1 MEETKELQTLYKIFR
16 YLIYTLLLL
25 EFFEYAIDP
34 AILDHW
40 GGIVCDVHDRIKRWF
55 IYNDGNL
62 VWSKVAIFVVI
73 CITCIGTR
81 NKKHLEFDARRQVF
95 YPFIGGAF
103 LTIFSVWL
111 FSKPIDIRFY
121 MVHLNIWLYMIASI
135 IGTILMHIALD
146 NISKFLKEGLMK
158 DRFNFENESFIQCQE
173 KIENKYSVNIP
184 MRYYYKGKFRK
195 GWVNIINPFRGTWV
209 VGTPGSGKTF
219 SIIEPF
225 IRQHSEKGFA
235 MVVYDYKFP
244 TLAQKLYYHYKK
256 NQKLGNLPKG
266 CKFNIINFVDVEY
279 SRRVNPIQHKYIG
292 NLAAASETAETLLE
306 SLQKGKKEGGG
317 GSDQFF
323 QTSAVNFL
331 AACIYFFVNYKRVPY
346 TKDGKRLRAEMTE
359 DPKTHLPKPTG
370 RIFDE
375 NNNEVHPDN
384 CYWLGKYSDMPHI
397 LSFLNLDYTTIFEI
411 LETDPE
417 VAPLLGPFQTA
428 MKNKAMEQLEGMIG
442 TLRVYTSRLATKES
456 YWIFHKDGDDF
467 DLKVSDPNNPSYL
480 LIANDP
486 EMESIIG
493 ALNALILN
501 RLVTRVNTGQGKNI
515 PVSIIVDE
523 LPTLYFH
530 KIDRLIGTARSNKVS
545 VALGFQELPQLESDY
560 GKVGMQKVITTV
572 GNVVSG
578 SARAKETLEWL
589 SNDIFG
595 KVVQLKK
602 GVTIDRDKTSINLN
616 ENMDS
621 LVPASKIS
629 DMPTGWIA
637 GQTARDFIKTKTG
650 RGDQMN
656 IQESAEFQTSKFYC
670 KTDFDMKEIA
680 AEEADYKNYPI
691 PKFYSFPSRDAKER
705 ILYQNFVKVNLDIK
719 SMVDEVTKYKV
730 K

>member
-1 MEETKELQTLYKIFR
+1 MEESKELQGFYKIFR
-16 YLIYTLLLL
+16 AVIYISVLL

-34 AILDHW
+34 ATLDSW
-40 GGIVCDVHDRIKRWF
+40 GGILCDIHGRIKRWM

-62 VWSKVAIFVVI
+62 IYSKICTFILI

-81 NKKHLEFDARRQVF
+81 NKKKLEFNAKKQVILPLAF
-95 YPFIGGAF
+95 GLALIG
-103 LTIFSVWL
+103 TSIWL
-111 FSKPIDIRFY
+111 FNNPMEMRLY
-121 MVHLNIWLYMIASI
+121 TLPLNIILYMIASL
-135 IGTILMHIALD
+135 IGVILIHISFD
-146 NISKFLKEGLMK
+146 NISKFLKEGLLK
-158 DRFNFENESFIQCQE
+158 DRFNLENESFEQCQE
-173 KIENKYSVNIP
+173 LQENKYSVNIP

-195 GWVNIINPFRGTWV
+195 GWVNIVNPFRGTWV

-225 IRQHSEKGFA
+225 IRQHSAKGFS

-244 TLAQKLYYHYKK
+244 TLATKLYYHYKL
-256 NQKLGNLPKG
+256 NQKQGKLPQG
-266 CKFNIINFVDVEY
+266 CKFNIVNFVDVEY
-279 SRRVNPIQHKYIG
+279 SKRVNPIQLKYI
-292 NLAAASETAETLLE
+292 NSLAAASETAETLLE

-331 AACIYFFVNYKRVPY
+331 AACIYFFCNWEKEPY
-346 TKDGKRLRAEMTE
+346 DKDGNILTAEKNQDPQTKRMI
-359 DPKTHLPKPTG
+359 PTG
-370 RIFDE
+370 RVFDA
-375 NNNEVHPDN
+375 NGNEVEPA
-384 CYWLGKYSDMPHI
+384 YWLGRYSDMPHI
-397 LSFLNLDYTTIFEI
+397 LSFLNESYQTIFEV
-411 LETDPE
+411 LETDNE

-428 MKNKAMEQLEGMIG
+428 MKNKAFEQLEGMIG

-456 YWIFHKDGDDF
+456 YWVFHKDGDDF

-480 LIANDP
+480 VIANDP

-501 RLVTRVNTGQGKNI
+501 RLITRVNSGLGRNV

-523 LPTLYFH
+523 LPPLYFH

-545 VALGFQELPQLESDY
+545 VALGFQELPQLEADY
-560 GKVGMQKVITTV
+560 GKVGMQKIITTV

-578 SARAKETLEWL
+578 SARSKETLEWL
-589 SNDIFG
+589 SSDIFG

-629 DMPTGWIA
+629 DMPTGWVC
-637 GQTARDFIKTKTG
+637 GQTARDFVQTKVG
-650 RGDQMN
+650 PNGSMN
-656 IQESAEFQTSKFYC
+656 IQESEEFKTSKFFC
-670 KTDFDMKEIA
+670 KTDFDMTEIKKE
-680 AEEADYKNYPI
+680 EQNYIPL
-691 PKFYSFPSRDAKER
+691 PKFYKFKSRDERER
-705 ILYQNFVKVNLDIK
+705 ILYKNFVQVGEDVKAMIK
-719 SMVDEVTKYKV
+719 EIQQYKV

>member
-1 MEETKELQTLYKIFR
+1 MEESKELQGFYKIFR
-16 YLIYTLLLL
+16 SVIYVSILL

-34 AILDHW
+34 ATLDQW
-40 GGIVCDVHDRIKRWF
+40 GGILCDIYGRIKRWV
-55 IYNDGNL
+55 IYHDGNL
-62 VWSKVAIFVVI
+62 AYSKLATFLLI

-81 NKKHLEFDARRQVF
+81 NKKNLEFNARKQVL
-95 YPFIGGAF
+95 YPLIIGFG
-103 LTIFSVWL
+103 LTVMSVWL
-111 FSKPIDIRFY
+111 YGYPMETRLY
-121 MVHLNIWLYMIASI
+121 TLRLNIWLYMLASVV
-135 IGTILMHIALD
+135 GVVLVHIALD
-146 NISKFLKEGLMK
+146 NISKFLKEGLLK
-158 DRFNFENESFIQCQE
+158 DRFNFENESFEQCRELQ
-173 KIENKYSVNIP
+173 ENKYSVNIP

-195 GWVNIINPFRGTWV
+195 GWVNINNPFRGTWV

-225 IRQHSEKGFA
+225 IRQHSAKGFA

-244 TLAQKLYYHYKK
+244 TLATKLYYHYKK
-256 NQKLGNLPKG
+256 NQKLGKLPAG

-279 SRRVNPIQHKYIG
+279 SRRVNPIQLKYIN

-331 AACIYFFVNYKRVPY
+331 AACIYFFCNWSKEPY
-346 TKDGKRLRAEMTE
+346 DKDGNMLIAEKVQDKQTKRMIQ
-359 DPKTHLPKPTG
+359 TG
-370 RIFDE
+370 RVFNSAGE
-375 NNNEVHPDN
+375 EVQPA
-384 CYWLGKYSDMPHI
+384 YWLGRYSDMPHI
-397 LSFLNLDYTTIFEI
+397 LSFLNESYQTIFDV
-411 LETDPE
+411 LETDNE

-428 MKNKAMEQLEGMIG
+428 LKNKAMEQLEGMIG

-456 YWIFHKDGDDF
+456 YWIFHRDGDDF
-467 DLKVSDPNNPSYL
+467 DLKVSDPKNPNYL

-545 VALGFQELPQLESDY
+545 VALGFQELPQLEADY
-560 GKVGMQKVITTV
+560 GKVGMQKIITTV

-578 SARAKETLEWL
+578 SARSKETLEWL
-589 SNDIFG
+589 SSDIFG

-602 GVTIDRDKTSINLN
+602 GVTIDRDKTSVNLN

-621 LVPASKIS
+621 LVAASKIS
-629 DMPTGWIA
+629 DMPTGWIC
-637 GQTARDFIKTKTG
+637 GQTARDFVKTKTG
-650 RGDQMN
+650 SGDSMN
-656 IQESAEFQTSKFYC
+656 IQESEEFKTSKFYC
-670 KTDFDMKEIA
+670 KTDFDMGEIKK
-680 AEEADYKNYPI
+680 EEAGYVPL
-691 PKFYSFPSRDAKER
+691 PKFYTFKSRDERER
-705 ILYQNFVKVNLDIK
+705 ILYKNFVQVGEDVKEMIQ
-719 SMVDEVTKYKV
+719 EVLKYKV

>member
-1 MEETKELQTLYKIFR
+1 MEETKELQTAYKIFR
-16 YLIYTLLLL
+16 AVIYISLLM
-25 EFFEYAIDP
+25 EFFEYAVDP
-34 AILDHW
+34 QLLDFW
-40 GGIVCDVHDRIKRWF
+40 GGIVCDVHDRVKRWF
-55 IYNDGNL
+55 IYHDGNL
-62 VWSKVAIFVVI
+62 GWSKVATILVI
-73 CITCIGTR
+73 CITCVGTR

-95 YPFIGGAF
+95 YPIVGGF
-103 LTIFSVWL
+103 LLLILSVWL
-111 FSKPIDIRFY
+111 FGHRMQTVLYVLP
-121 MVHLNIWLYMIASI
+121 LNIWLYMLASI
-135 IGTILMHIALD
+135 IGTVLIHIALD
-146 NISKFLKEGLMK
+146 NISKYLKEGLLK
-158 DRFNFENESFIQCQE
+158 DRFNFENESFEQCQE
-173 KIENKYSVNIP
+173 LQENKYSVNIP
-184 MRYYYKGKFRK
+184 MRYYYKGRFRK
-195 GWVNIINPFRGTWV
+195 GWVNVVNPFRGTWV

-225 IRQHSEKGFA
+225 IRQHSDKGFA

-244 TLAQKLYYHYKK
+244 TLATKLYYHYQK
-256 NQKLGNLPKG
+256 NKREGNLPKG

-279 SRRVNPIQHKYIG
+279 SRRVNPIQQKYIG

-331 AACIYFFVNYKRVPY
+331 AACIYFFVNYKKVPY
-346 TKDGKRLRAEMTE
+346 DKDGHPLIAEMME
-359 DPKTHLPKPTG
+359 EPKTHRPKPTG
-370 RIFDE
+370 RVFNSLGE
-375 NNNEVHPDN
+375 EVEPA
-384 CYWLGKYSDMPHI
+384 YWLGKYSDMPHI
-397 LSFLNLDYTTIFEI
+397 LSFLNQDYQTIFEV
-411 LETDPE
+411 LETDNE

-467 DLKVSDPNNPSYL
+467 DLKVSDPKSPSYL

-493 ALNALILN
+493 ALNAHILN
-501 RLVTRVNTGQGKNI
+501 RLVTRVNTGQGRNI
-515 PVSIIVDE
+515 PVSIVVDE

-545 VALGFQELPQLESDY
+545 VALGFQELPQLEADY
-560 GKVGMQKVITTV
+560 GKVGMQKIITTV

-578 SARAKETLEWL
+578 SARSKETLEWL

-629 DMPTGWIA
+629 DMPTGWIC
-637 GQTARDFIKTKTG
+637 GQVARDFVATKTG
-650 RGDQMN
+650 HGGSMN
-656 IQESAEFQTSKFYC
+656 IQDSEEFKTSKFYC
-670 KTDFDMKEIA
+670 KTDFDMADIKKE
-680 AEEADYKNYPI
+680 ESEYMPL
-691 PKFYSFPSRDAKER
+691 PKFYTFPSKDAKER
-705 ILYQNFVKVNLDIK
+705 ILYNNFTR
-719 SMVDEVTKYKV
+719 VDQEVRDMIREIQAFKV
-730 K
+730 KK

>member
-1 MEETKELQTLYKIFR
+1 MEESKELQGFYKIFR
-16 YLIYTLLLL
+16 AVIYISVLL

-34 AILDHW
+34 ATLDSW
-40 GGIVCDVHDRIKRWF
+40 GGILCDIHGRIKRWM

-62 VWSKVAIFVVI
+62 IYSKVCTFILI

-81 NKKHLEFDARRQVF
+81 NKKKLEFNAKKQVILPLAF
-95 YPFIGGAF
+95 GLALIG
-103 LTIFSVWL
+103 TSIWL
-111 FSKPIDIRFY
+111 FNNPMEMRLY
-121 MVHLNIWLYMIASI
+121 TLPLNIILYMIASL
-135 IGTILMHIALD
+135 IGVILIHISFD
-146 NISKFLKEGLMK
+146 NISKFLKEGLLK
-158 DRFNFENESFIQCQE
+158 DRFNLENESFEQCQE
-173 KIENKYSVNIP
+173 LQENKYSVNIP

-195 GWVNIINPFRGTWV
+195 GWVNIVNPFRGTWV

-225 IRQHSEKGFA
+225 IRQHSAKGFS

-244 TLAQKLYYHYKK
+244 TLATKLYYHYKL
-256 NQKLGNLPKG
+256 NQKQGKLPHG
-266 CKFNIINFVDVEY
+266 CKFNIVNFVDVEY
-279 SRRVNPIQHKYIG
+279 SKRVNPIQLKYI
-292 NLAAASETAETLLE
+292 NSLAAASETAETLLE

-331 AACIYFFVNYKRVPY
+331 AACIYFFCNWEKEPY
-346 TKDGKRLRAEMTE
+346 DKDGNILTAEKNQDPQTKRMI
-359 DPKTHLPKPTG
+359 PTG
-370 RIFDE
+370 RVFDA
-375 NNNEVHPDN
+375 NGNEVEPT
-384 CYWLGKYSDMPHI
+384 YWLGRYSDMPHI
-397 LSFLNLDYTTIFEI
+397 LSFLNESYQTIFEV
-411 LETDPE
+411 LETDNE

-428 MKNKAMEQLEGMIG
+428 MKNKAFEQLEGMIG

-456 YWIFHKDGDDF
+456 YWVFHKDGDDF

-480 LIANDP
+480 VIANDP

-501 RLVTRVNTGQGKNI
+501 RLITRVNSCLGKNV

-545 VALGFQELPQLESDY
+545 VALGFQELPQLEADY
-560 GKVGMQKVITTV
+560 GKVGMQKIITTV

-578 SARAKETLEWL
+578 SARSKETLEWL
-589 SNDIFG
+589 SSDIFG

-629 DMPTGWIA
+629 DMPTGWIC
-637 GQTARDFIKTKTG
+637 GQTARDFVQTKVG
-650 RGDQMN
+650 PNGSMN
-656 IQESAEFQTSKFYC
+656 IQESEEFKTSKFYC
-670 KTDFDMKEIA
+670 KTNFDMTEIKKEEQSYI
-680 AEEADYKNYPI
+680 PL
-691 PKFYSFPSRDAKER
+691 PKFYKFKSRDERER
-705 ILYQNFVKVNLDIK
+705 ILYKNFVQVGEDVKAMIK
-719 SMVDEVTKYKV
+719 EIQQYKV

>member
-1 MEETKELQTLYKIFR
+1 MEESKELQGFYKIFR
-16 YLIYTLLLL
+16 AVIYISVLL

-34 AILDHW
+34 ATLDSW
-40 GGIVCDVHDRIKRWF
+40 GGILCDIHGRIKRWM

-62 VWSKVAIFVVI
+62 IYSKICTFILI

-81 NKKHLEFDARRQVF
+81 NKKKLEFNAKKQVILPLAF
-95 YPFIGGAF
+95 GLALIG
-103 LTIFSVWL
+103 TSIWL
-111 FSKPIDIRFY
+111 FNNPMEMRLY
-121 MVHLNIWLYMIASI
+121 TLPLNIILYMIASL
-135 IGTILMHIALD
+135 IGVILIHISFD
-146 NISKFLKEGLMK
+146 NISKFLKEGLLK
-158 DRFNFENESFIQCQE
+158 DRFNLENESFEQCQE
-173 KIENKYSVNIP
+173 LQENKYSVNIP

-195 GWVNIINPFRGTWV
+195 GWVNIVNPFRGTWV

-225 IRQHSEKGFA
+225 IRQHSAKGFS

-244 TLAQKLYYHYKK
+244 TLATKLYYHYKL
-256 NQKLGNLPKG
+256 NQKQGKLPQG
-266 CKFNIINFVDVEY
+266 CKFNIVNFVDVEY
-279 SRRVNPIQHKYIG
+279 SKRVNPIQLKYI
-292 NLAAASETAETLLE
+292 NSLAAASETAETLLE

-331 AACIYFFVNYKRVPY
+331 AACIYFFCNWEKEPY
-346 TKDGKRLRAEMTE
+346 DKDGNILTAEKNQDPQTKRMI
-359 DPKTHLPKPTG
+359 PTG
-370 RIFDE
+370 RVFDA
-375 NNNEVHPDN
+375 NGNEVEPA
-384 CYWLGKYSDMPHI
+384 YWLGRYSDMPHI
-397 LSFLNLDYTTIFEI
+397 LSFLNESYQTIFEV
-411 LETDPE
+411 LETDNE

-428 MKNKAMEQLEGMIG
+428 MKNKAFEQLEGMIG

-456 YWIFHKDGDDF
+456 YWVFHKDGDDF

-480 LIANDP
+480 VIANDP

-501 RLVTRVNTGQGKNI
+501 RLITRVNSGLGKNV

-545 VALGFQELPQLESDY
+545 VALGFQELPQLEADY
-560 GKVGMQKVITTV
+560 GKVGMQKIITTV

-578 SARAKETLEWL
+578 SARSKETLEWL
-589 SNDIFG
+589 SSDLFG

-629 DMPTGWIA
+629 DMPTGWVC
-637 GQTARDFIKTKTG
+637 GQTARDFVQTKVG
-650 RGDQMN
+650 PNGSMN
-656 IQESAEFQTSKFYC
+656 IQESEEFKTSKFFC
-670 KTDFDMKEIA
+670 KTDFDMTEIKKE
-680 AEEADYKNYPI
+680 EQNYIPL
-691 PKFYSFPSRDAKER
+691 PKFYKFKSRDERER
-705 ILYQNFVKVNLDIK
+705 ILYKNFVQVGEDVKAMIK
-719 SMVDEVTKYKV
+719 EIQQYKV

>member
-1 MEETKELQTLYKIFR
+1 MEESKELQGFYKIFR
-16 YLIYTLLLL
+16 SVVYISILL

-34 AILDHW
+34 AVLDHW
-40 GGIVCDVHDRIKRWF
+40 GGILCDIHGRIKRWM

-62 VWSKVAIFVVI
+62 AYSKLATFLLI

-81 NKKHLEFDARRQVF
+81 NKKHLEFNARKQVL
-95 YPFIGGAF
+95 YPLVAGVGLVI
-103 LTIFSVWL
+103 LSVWL
-111 FSKPIDIRFY
+111 FGFPMETRLY
-121 MVHLNIWLYMIASI
+121 TLRLNIWFYMLASI
-135 IGTILMHIALD
+135 VGMVLVHIALD
-146 NISKFLKEGLMK
+146 NISKFLKEGLLK
-158 DRFNFENESFIQCQE
+158 DRFNYENESFEQCEERQE
-173 KIENKYSVNIP
+173 TKYSVNIP
-184 MRYYYKGKFRK
+184 MRYYNKGKFRK
-195 GWVNIINPFRGTWV
+195 GWVNITNPFRGTWV

-225 IRQHSEKGFA
+225 IRQHSAKGFA
-235 MVVYDYKFP
+235 MVLYDYKFP
-244 TLAQKLYYHYKK
+244 TLAKKLYYHYRK
-256 NQKLGNLPKG
+256 NQKLGKIPEG

-279 SRRVNPIQHKYIG
+279 SRRVNPIQLKYIN

-331 AACIYFFVNYKRVPY
+331 AACIFFFCNWEKEPY
-346 TKDGKRLRAEMTE
+346 DKDGNRLIAEKVQDKQTKRMI
-359 DPKTHLPKPTG
+359 PTG
-370 RIFDE
+370 VVRDA
-375 NNNEVHPDN
+375 NNNIATPA
-384 CYWLGKYSDMPHI
+384 YWLGRYSDMPHI
-397 LSFLNLDYTTIFEI
+397 LSFLNLDYSTIFEV
-411 LETDPE
+411 LQTDNE
-417 VAPLLGPFQTA
+417 VVPLLAPFQTA
-428 MKNKAMEQLEGMIG
+428 FANQAKEQLEGMIG

-456 YWIFHKDGDDF
+456 YWVFHRDGDDF
-467 DLKVSDPNNPSYL
+467 DLKVSEQGSPSYL
-480 LIANDP
+480 VIANDP

-501 RLVTRVNTGQGKNI
+501 RLVTRVNTGQGKNV

-545 VALGFQELPQLESDY
+545 VTLGFQELPQLEADY
-560 GKVGMQKVITTV
+560 GKVGMQKIITTV

-589 SNDIFG
+589 SSDIFG

-629 DMPTGWIA
+629 DMSTGWIC
-637 GQTARDFIKTKTG
+637 GQTARDFVKTKTG
-650 RGDQMN
+650 AGGTMN
-656 IQESAEFQTSKFYC
+656 IQESEEFKTSKFFC
-670 KTDFDMKEIA
+670 KTDFDMKEIKK
-680 AEEADYKNYPI
+680 EEAGYVPL
-691 PKFYSFPSRDAKER
+691 PKFYTFKSKEERER
-705 ILYQNFVKVNLDIK
+705 ILYKNFVQVGEDVKEMIQ
-719 SMVDEVTKYKV
+719 EIQKYKV

>member
-1 MEETKELQTLYKIFR
+1 MEETKELQTMYKIFR
-16 YLIYTLLLL
+16 CLIYLSLIV

-34 AILDHW
+34 ALLDYW
-40 GGIVCDVHDRIKRWF
+40 GGIVCDIHSRVKRWF
-55 IYNDGNL
+55 IFMDGNL
-62 VWSKVAIFVVI
+62 VWSKLATIVLI

-95 YPFIGGAF
+95 YPLVGGLF
-103 LTIFSVWL
+103 VTILSIWL
-111 FSKPIDIRFY
+111 FSHRMDMRFY
-121 MVHLNIWLYMIASI
+121 TISLNIWLYMAASI
-135 IGTILMHIALD
+135 LGTIYIHVALD
-146 NISKFLKEGLMK
+146 NISKFLKEGLLK
-158 DRFNFENESFIQCQE
+158 DRFNFENESFEQCQE
-173 KIENKYSVNIP
+173 LQENKYSVNIP

-195 GWVNIINPFRGTWV
+195 GWVNIVNPFRGTWV

-225 IRQHSEKGFA
+225 IRQHSAKGFA

-244 TLAQKLYYHYKK
+244 TLAQKLYYHYKI
-256 NQKLGNLPKG
+256 NQKAGKVPQG

-279 SRRVNPIQHKYIG
+279 SRRVNPIQQKYIG

-331 AACIYFFVNYKRVPY
+331 AACIYFFVNYKKVPY
-346 TKDGKRLRAEMTE
+346 DKNGNPLIAEMTTE
-359 DPKTHLPKPTG
+359 PKTHRPKPTG
-370 RIFDE
+370 RVFDHTGR
-375 NNNEVHPDN
+375 EVEPE
-384 CYWLGKYSDMPHI
+384 YWLGKYSDMPHI
-397 LSFLNLDYTTIFEI
+397 LSFLNLDYQTIFEV

-467 DLKVSDPNNPSYL
+467 DLKVSDPKNPSYL

-629 DMPTGWIA
+629 DMPTGWIC
-637 GQTARDFIKTKTG
+637 GQSARDFIKTKTG
-650 RGDQMN
+650 RGDSMN

-670 KTDFDMKEIA
+670 KTDFDMKKIA
-680 AEEADYKNYPI
+680 EEEADYANYKI
-691 PKFYSFPSRDAKER
+691 PKFYTFPSKDAKER
-705 ILYQNFVKVNLDIK
+705 ILYQNFVSVNLDVKNMIDEINKFKIK
-719 SMVDEVTKYKV
+719 
-730 K
+730 

>member
-1 MEETKELQTLYKIFR
+1 MEESKDLQTLYKVFR
-16 YLIYTLLLL
+16 AFIYISLVM
-25 EFFEYAIDP
+25 EFFEYALNP
-34 AILDHW
+34 ETLDLW
-40 GGIVCDVHDRIKRWF
+40 GGILVDIHDRIKVMDV
-55 IYNDGNL
+55 YQDGHL
-62 VWSKVAIFVVI
+62 LHSKVMTLLMI
-73 CITCIGTR
+73 CVTCIGTR
-81 NKKHLEFDARRQVF
+81 NKKNLEFNARKMVI
-95 YPFIGGAF
+95 YPISFGMILMF
-103 LTIFSVWL
+103 LSVWV
-111 FSKPIDIRFY
+111 FKQNWTPRFFTLYSSTWVY
-121 MVHLNIWLYMIASI
+121 MVMSVV
-135 IGTILMHIALD
+135 GTVLVHIALD
-146 NISKFLKEGLMK
+146 NISKYLKDGLLK
-158 DRFNFENESFIQCQE
+158 DRFNFENESFEQMEQ
-173 KIENKYSVNIP
+173 KVENQYSVNIP

-195 GWVNIINPFRGTWV
+195 GWVNIVNPFRGTWV

-225 IRQHSEKGFA
+225 IRQHCAKGFS

-244 TLAQKLYYHYKK
+244 TLAQKLYYHYSINKK
-256 NQKLGNLPKG
+256 AGKTPKD
-266 CKFNIINFVDVEY
+266 CQFNMINFVKVEY
-279 SRRVNPIQHKYIG
+279 SRRVNPIQLKYIG

-331 AACIYFFVNYKRVPY
+331 AACIYFFCNYEKRPY
-346 TKDGKRLRAEMTE
+346 DKDGNEMNYDKTI
-359 DPKTHLPKPTG
+359 DPETGMIKPTG
-370 RIFDE
+370 VVRDAAGNITK
-375 NNNEVHPDN
+375 PA
-384 CYWLGKYSDMPHI
+384 YWLGKYSDMPHI
-397 LSFLNLDYTTIFEI
+397 LSFLNESYDTIFEV
-411 LETDPE
+411 LMTDTE
-417 VAPLLGPFQTA
+417 VAPLLGPFRTA
-428 MKNKAMEQLEGMIG
+428 YENNAMEQLEGMIG
-442 TLRVYTSRLATKES
+442 TLRVFTSRLATKES
-456 YWIFHKDGDDF
+456 YWIFSKEGDDF
-467 DLKVSDPNNPSYL
+467 DLKVSDPEHPSYL

-501 RLVTRVNTGQGKNI
+501 RLVTRVNTGQGKNV

-602 GVTIDRDKTSINLN
+602 GVTIDRDRTSINLN

-621 LVPASKIS
+621 LVPGSKIA
-629 DMPTGWIA
+629 DMPTGWIC
-637 GQTARDFIKTKTG
+637 GQTARDFVNTKTG
-650 RGDQMN
+650 RGGKMD
-656 IQESAEFQTSKFYC
+656 IQESEEFQTSKFYA
-670 KTDFDMKEIA
+670 KTDFDMAEIA
-680 AEEADYKNYPI
+680 KEEKDYENYKLPE
-691 PKFYSFPSRDAKER
+691 FYHFESEEAKER
-705 ILYQNFVKVNLDIK
+705 ILYSNFLRINAEVK
-719 SMVDEVTKYKV
+719 SMITEIQEFNKQ
-730 K
+730 

>member
-1 MEETKELQTLYKIFR
+1 MEESKELQGFYKIFR
-16 YLIYTLLLL
+16 AVIYISVLL

-34 AILDHW
+34 ATLDSW
-40 GGIVCDVHDRIKRWF
+40 GGILCDIHGRIKRWM

-62 VWSKVAIFVVI
+62 IYSKICTFILI

-81 NKKHLEFDARRQVF
+81 NKKKLEFNAKKQVILPLAF
-95 YPFIGGAF
+95 GLALIG
-103 LTIFSVWL
+103 TSIWL
-111 FSKPIDIRFY
+111 FNNPMEMRLY
-121 MVHLNIWLYMIASI
+121 TLPLNIILYMIASL
-135 IGTILMHIALD
+135 IGVILIHISFD
-146 NISKFLKEGLMK
+146 NISKFLKEGLLK
-158 DRFNFENESFIQCQE
+158 DRFNLENESFEQCQE
-173 KIENKYSVNIP
+173 LQENKYSVNIP

-195 GWVNIINPFRGTWV
+195 GWVNIVNPFRGTWV

-225 IRQHSEKGFA
+225 IRQHSAKGFS

-244 TLAQKLYYHYKK
+244 TLATKLYYHYKL
-256 NQKLGNLPKG
+256 NQKQGKLPQG
-266 CKFNIINFVDVEY
+266 CKFNIVNFVDVEY
-279 SRRVNPIQHKYIG
+279 SKRVNPIQLKYI
-292 NLAAASETAETLLE
+292 NSLAAASETAETLLE

-331 AACIYFFVNYKRVPY
+331 AACIYFFCNWEKEPY
-346 TKDGKRLRAEMTE
+346 DKDGNILTAEKNQDPQTKRMI
-359 DPKTHLPKPTG
+359 PTG
-370 RIFDE
+370 RVFDA
-375 NNNEVHPDN
+375 NGNEVEAA
-384 CYWLGKYSDMPHI
+384 YWLGRYSDMPHI
-397 LSFLNLDYTTIFEI
+397 LSFLNESYQTIFEV
-411 LETDPE
+411 LETDNE

-428 MKNKAMEQLEGMIG
+428 MKNKAFEQLEGMIG

-456 YWIFHKDGDDF
+456 YWVFHKDGDDF

-480 LIANDP
+480 VIANDP

-501 RLVTRVNTGQGKNI
+501 RLITRVNSGLGKNV

-545 VALGFQELPQLESDY
+545 VALGFQELPQLEADY
-560 GKVGMQKVITTV
+560 GKVGMQKIITTV

-578 SARAKETLEWL
+578 SARSKETLEWL
-589 SNDIFG
+589 SSDIFG

-629 DMPTGWIA
+629 DMPTGWVC
-637 GQTARDFIKTKTG
+637 GQTARDFVQTKVG
-650 RGDQMN
+650 PNGSMN
-656 IQESAEFQTSKFYC
+656 IQESEEFKTSKFFC
-670 KTDFDMKEIA
+670 KTDFDMTEIKKE
-680 AEEADYKNYPI
+680 EQNYIPL
-691 PKFYSFPSRDAKER
+691 PKFYKFKSRDERER
-705 ILYQNFVKVNLDIK
+705 ILYKNFVQVGEDVKAMIK
-719 SMVDEVTKYKV
+719 EIQQYKV